1 MTDNKK
7 GKMNRDRLAGRA
19 SRRVPGRGLTL
30 MAAAVLAQFAV
41 APQSWAF
48 QFDTGNPDLKILWD
62 TTVKYSS
69 AFRLEDADSKLLAEP
84 FSHWP
89 NTDDGNRNF
98 RKTGLVSNR
107 LDVLTE
113 LDFIYKRSFGF
124 RVSGAA
130 WYDTEYFG
138 KNDNNSPATAN
149 NRSVAHDR
157 FTHDTRDL
165 HGSDAEILDAFVF
178 GRFELGERPLTMRLG
193 QHTLLWGE
201 SLFFGAN
208 GIANAQAPI
217 DVVKAASVPNTQFKE
232 LMRPVNQ
239 ISGQLQLTPDIAVGA
254 YYQFEWEQTRLP
266 GAGSYFSGIDFLSE
280 GGERLIVGEAGG
292 PFANAPAFF
301 RARDVKA
308 SDSGQGGVQL
318 RLRAGEVD
326 YGLYAVRYHE
336 KAPQI
341 YLRPQAVPDF
351 GTGQI
356 GSYVW
361 VYPEEVRAYGA
372 SATTTFGA
380 VNVAGEVSVR
390 HNTPL
395 ASDAQLDLA
404 GTGDNDGNP
413 LYGVG
418 DSAHAQVSALASVGP
433 HFIAREADVVAEIAW
448 NRVTRITKNKSAI
461 NPNATR
467 EATNLRVIYEPKYRQ
482 VLPGVDLSVPIGV
495 GYGLDGNS
503 MAVGA
508 FNGEDVGDVSIGV
521 SGSYLDVWRFGVS
534 YTHYFG
540 PVDNM
545 IDADGHGSYKQSLAD
560 RDFISLTLRRT
571 F

>member
-1 MTDNKK
+1 MKFNTRRRRQDIA
-7 GKMNRDRLAGRA
+7 RRFTPRPVGRA
-19 SRRVPGRGLTL
+19 V
-30 MAAAVLAQFAV
+30 AAALLGLATSPLA
-41 APQSWAF
+41 SAF
-48 QFDTGNPDLKILWD
+48 QIETGNPDVRLLWD
-62 TTVKYSS
+62 TTVKYST
-69 AFRLEDADSKLLAEP
+69 AFRLENADSKLLAEP
-84 FSHWP
+84 FSNWP

-98 RKTGLVSNR
+98 RKAGLVSNR

-113 LDFIYKRSFGF
+113 LDFIYKKNFGF
-124 RVSGAA
+124 RASAAA
-130 WYDTEYFG
+130 WYDAEYFG
-138 KNDNNSPATAN
+138 KNANNSPATAN
-149 NRSVAHDR
+149 NFSVAHNR

-165 HGSDAEILDAFVF
+165 HGSNAEILDAFVF
-178 GRFELGERPLTMRLG
+178 GRVELGSMPLTVRVG

-217 DVVKAASVPNTQFKE
+217 DVVKAQSVPNTQFKE

-239 ISGQLQLTPDIAVGA
+239 ISGQLQIAPDVAIGA
-254 YYQFEWEQTRLP
+254 YYQFEWENTILP
-266 GAGSYFSGIDFLSE
+266 GAGSYFSGVDMLSE

-301 RARDVKA
+301 RAKDIKA
-308 SDSGQGGVQL
+308 RDSGQGGLQL
-318 RLRAGEVD
+318 RFRAGEVD

-351 GTGQI
+351 ATGQI

-361 VYPEEVRAYGA
+361 VYPEDVRAYGA
-372 SATTTFGA
+372 SATATVGN
-380 VNVAGEVSVR
+380 VNLAGEVSVR

-404 GTGDNDGNP
+404 GTGDNDGKP

-418 DSAHAQVSALASVGP
+418 NSVHAQVSALASIGP
-433 HFIAREADVVAEIAW
+433 NFLAREADLVAEIAW
-448 NRVTRITKNKSAI
+448 NRVTKITKNKAAI

-467 EATNLRVIYEPKYRQ
+467 DATNLRVIYEPKYRQ
-482 VLPGVDLSVPIGV
+482 VFPGVDLSVPVGL
-495 GYGLDGNS
+495 GYGLKGNS

-508 FNGEDVGDVSIGV
+508 FNGEKVGDLSIGV
-521 SGSYLDVWRFGVS
+521 AGSYLDVWRFGVT

-540 PVDNM
+540 PVDNA
-545 IDADGHGSYKQSLAD
+545 IDANGHGSYKQNLAD

>member
-1 MTDNKK
+1 MKTTKRTR
-7 GKMNRDRLAGRA
+7 MQQ
-19 SRRVPGRGLTL
+19 PGRQRLGRSAL
-30 MAAAVLAQFAV
+30 AAAVASLLGVPTAQ
-41 APQSWAF
+41 AF
-48 QFDTGNPDLKILWD
+48 QLDIDNPDVRVLWD
-62 TTVKYSS
+62 TTVKYSAAWRTEGAS
-69 AFRLEDADSKLLAEP
+69 SRLTTEP

-98 RKTGLVSNR
+98 RKAGLVSNR

-113 LDFIYKRSFGF
+113 LDFIYKKNFGF

-130 WYDTEYFG
+130 WYDAEYFG
-138 KNDNNSPATAN
+138 SNDNNSPATAN
-149 NRSVAHDR
+149 NWSVAHNR
-157 FTHDTRDL
+157 FTKDTRKL
-165 HGSDAEILDAFVF
+165 HGSNGEILDAFVF
-178 GRFELGERPLTMRLG
+178 GRFDLGDRPLTMRLG

-217 DVVKAASVPNTQFKE
+217 DVVKAQSVPNTQFKE
-232 LMRPVNQ
+232 LMRPVSQ
-239 ISGQLQLTPDIAVGA
+239 ISGQLQITPDVAIGA
-254 YYQFEWEQTRLP
+254 YYQFEWEETRLP

-301 RARDVKA
+301 RAKDVKA
-308 SDSGQGGVQL
+308 RDSGQGGVQL
-318 RLRAGEVD
+318 RFRLGEVD
-326 YGLYAVRYHE
+326 YGLYAVQYHE

-341 YLRPQAVPDF
+341 YLRPQAVPNF
-351 GTGQI
+351 ATGQI
-356 GSYVW
+356 GNYVW
-361 VYPEEVRAYGA
+361 VYPEDVRAYGA
-372 SATTTFGA
+372 SATTTFGN
-380 VNVAGEVSVR
+380 VNLAGEISVR
-390 HNTPL
+390 RNTPL
-395 ASDAQLDLA
+395 ASDAQVDA
-404 GTGDNDGNP
+404 TGTGDNDGNA

-418 DSAHAQVSALASVGP
+418 NSAHAQVSALASIGP
-433 HFIAREADVVAEIAW
+433 HFLAREADLVAEIAW

-467 EATNLRVIYEPKYRQ
+467 DATNLRVVYEPKYRQ

-495 GYGLDGNS
+495 GYGVKGNS

-508 FNGEDVGDVSIGV
+508 FNGEHVGDFSIGV
-521 SGSYLDVWRFGVS
+521 SGSYLDVWRFGVN

-540 PVDNM
+540 PVDNA
-545 IDADGHGSYKQSLAD
+545 IDANGHGSYKQNLAD
-560 RDFISLTLRRT
+560 RDFVSLTLRRT

>member
-1 MTDNKK
+1 MKTTKRTPMQQR
-7 GKMNRDRLAGRA
+7 GPQRL
-19 SRRVPGRGLTL
+19 RRSAL
-30 MAAAVLAQFAV
+30 AAAVASLLGAPAAQ
-41 APQSWAF
+41 AF
-48 QFDTGNPDLKILWD
+48 QLDIDNPDVRVLWD
-62 TTVKYSS
+62 TTVKYS
-69 AFRLEDADSKLLAEP
+69 AAWRTEGADSKLTTEP

-98 RKTGLVSNR
+98 RKAGLISNR

-113 LDFIYKRSFGF
+113 LDFIYKKNFGF

-138 KNDNNSPATAN
+138 SNDNDSPATAN
-149 NRSVAHDR
+149 NWSVRHNR
-157 FTHDTRDL
+157 FTKNTREL
-165 HGSDAEILDAFVF
+165 HGGNGEILDAFVF
-178 GRFELGERPLTMRLG
+178 GRFDLGDRPLTMRLG

-217 DVVKAASVPNTQFKE
+217 DVVKAQSVPNTQFKE

-239 ISGQLQLTPDIAVGA
+239 ISGQLQITPDVAIGA
-254 YYQFEWEQTRLP
+254 YYQFEWEETRLP

-301 RARDVKA
+301 RGKDVKA
-308 SDSGQGGVQL
+308 RDSGQGGVQL
-318 RLRAGEVD
+318 RFRFGEVD
-326 YGLYAVRYHE
+326 YGLYAVQYHE

-351 GTGQI
+351 ATGQI
-356 GSYVW
+356 GNYVW
-361 VYPEEVRAYGA
+361 VYPEDVRAYGA
-372 SATTTFGA
+372 SATTTFGN
-380 VNVAGEVSVR
+380 VNLAAEVSVR

-395 ASDAQLDLA
+395 ASDAQLDLT

-418 DSAHAQVSALASVGP
+418 DSAHAQVSALASIGP
-433 HFIAREADVVAEIAW
+433 HFLAREADLVAEIAW

-467 EATNLRVIYEPKYRQ
+467 DATNLRVVYEPKYRQ
-482 VLPGVDLSVPIGV
+482 VLPGVDLSVPIGI
-495 GYGLDGNS
+495 GYGVKGNS

-508 FNGEDVGDVSIGV
+508 FNGEDVGDISIGV
-521 SGSYLDVWRFGVS
+521 SGSYLDVWRFGIN

-540 PVDNM
+540 PVDNA
-545 IDADGHGSYKQSLAD
+545 IDANGHGSYKQNLAD
-560 RDFISLTLRRT
+560 RDFVSLTLRRT